1 MKPPIPVTAFNLDT
15 LERLDFPSMARAADY
30 CMVDK
35 SMLQKYLKNDQMWRG
50 WYWCPTDVAD
60 LRMERVLYLSRR
72 WQSEDRPKS
81 YRRKESPKLVPLRL
95 DSHTVILVKPEKAT
109 PEYAE
114 QYRQKL
120 NKTKNKNENY

>member
-1 MKPPIPVTAFNLDT
+1 MKPPVPVTAFNLDT
-15 LERLDFPSMARAADY
+15 LERLDFPSMARAADH
-30 CMVDK
+30 CLVDK
-35 SMLQKYLKNDQMWRG
+35 SMLQKYLRNDQMWRG
-50 WYWCPTDVAD
+50 WYWCPTEVAD

-72 WQSEDRPKS
+72 WQSEDKPKS

-95 DSHTVILVKPEKAT
+95 DSHTVIYVKPEKAT

-120 NKTKNKNENY
+120 LKNSRKY

>member
-15 LERLDFPSMARAADY
+15 LERLDFPSMARAADH
-30 CMVDK
+30 CLVDK
-35 SMLQKYLKNDQMWRG
+35 SMLQKYLRNDQMWRG
-50 WYWCPTDVAD
+50 WYWCPTEVAD

-81 YRRKESPKLVPLRL
+81 YRRKEQPKLVPLRL

-114 QYRQKL
+114 EYRQKL
-120 NKTKNKNENY
+120 LKNSRKY

>member
-1 MKPPIPVTAFNLDT
+1 MKPPVPVTAFNLDT
-15 LERLDFPSMARAADY
+15 LERHDFPSMARAADY

-50 WYWCPTDVAD
+50 WYWCPTADVEAKMD
-60 LRMERVLYLSRR
+60 RVQYLSRR
-72 WQSEDRPKS
+72 WQSEDRPKA
-81 YRRKESPKLVPLRL
+81 YRRKEQPKLVPLRL

-120 NKTKNKNENY
+120 LKNSRKY

>member
-15 LERLDFPSMARAADY
+15 LERLDFPSMARAADH
-30 CMVDK
+30 CLVGK
-35 SMLQKYLKNDQMWRG
+35 PMLQKYMRNDQMWRG
-50 WYWCPTDVAD
+50 WYWCPTEVAD

-72 WQSEDRPKS
+72 WQSEDRPKA

-120 NKTKNKNENY
+120 LKNSRKY

>member
-1 MKPPIPVTAFNLDT
+1 MKPPVPVTAFNLDT
-15 LERLDFPSMARAADY
+15 LERLDFPSMARAADH
-30 CMVDK
+30 CLVDK
-35 SMLQKYLKNDQMWRG
+35 SMLQKYLRNDQMWRC
-50 WYWCPTDVAD
+50 WYWCPTEVAN

-72 WQSEDRPKS
+72 WQSEDKPKA

-95 DSHTVILVKPEKAT
+95 DSHTVLYVKPEKAT

-120 NKTKNKNENY
+120 LKNSRKY

>member
-1 MKPPIPVTAFNLDT
+1 MRPPVPVTAFNLDT
-15 LERLDFPSMARAADY
+15 LERLDFPSMARAADH
-30 CMVDK
+30 CLVDK
-35 SMLQKYLKNDQMWRG
+35 SMLQKYLRNDQMWRG
-50 WYWCPTDVAD
+50 WYWCPTEVAG

-72 WQSEDRPKS
+72 WQSEDKPKA

-95 DSHTVILVKPEKAT
+95 DSHTVLYVKPEKAT

-120 NKTKNKNENY
+120 KKNSHDRR

>member
-15 LERLDFPSMARAADY
+15 LERLDFPSMARAADH
-30 CMVDK
+30 CLVDK

-50 WYWCPTDVAD
+50 WYWCPTEVAD

-120 NKTKNKNENY
+120 LKNSRKY

>member
-1 MKPPIPVTAFNLDT
+1 MKPPVPVTAFNLDT
-15 LERLDFPSMARAADY
+15 LERLDFPSMARAADH
-30 CMVDK
+30 CLVDK

-50 WYWCPTDVAD
+50 WYWCPTEVAD

-114 QYRQKL
+114 EYRQKL
-120 NKTKNKNENY
+120 LKNSRKY